1 MFAENVEPLMEL
13 QSAVQEFVDT
23 YVYIRGFN
31 NYTVEK
37 IQHIYTKAYKVRD
50 KMGGDQIELSQVT
63 RINK

>member
-1 MFAENVEPLMEL
+1 MEL

-37 IQHIYTKAYKVRD
+37 IQHIYTKAYKVR
-50 KMGGDQIELSQVT
+50 KTLT
-63 RINK
+63 RWLVIK